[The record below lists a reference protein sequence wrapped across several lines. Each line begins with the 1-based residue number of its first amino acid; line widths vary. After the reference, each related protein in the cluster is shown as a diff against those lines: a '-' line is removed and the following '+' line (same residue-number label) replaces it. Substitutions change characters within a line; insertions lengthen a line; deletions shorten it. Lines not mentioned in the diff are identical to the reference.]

1 MRLPVD
7 VAHLTV
13 LIIGDPVPVNVY
25 GTDTQRVAA
34 DGRPLFKVPVLLS
47 GTGEKTDPTATL
59 TLPGPLP
66 TLTKGVPCR
75 VAGLT
80 ISTWTMRGSDGRDR
94 SGTTLRA
101 DSITTADAKPPR
113 P

>member
-1 MRLPVD
+1 MRLPID

-13 LIIGDPVPVNVY
+13 LVIGDPVPVTVF
-25 GTDTQRVAA
+25 GTDTQRVTA

-59 TLPGPLP
+59 TLAGPLP
-66 TLTKGVPCR
+66 ALSKGVPCQLE
-75 VAGLT
+75 GLT
-80 ISTWTMRGSDGRDR
+80 ISTWTMRGTDGRDR

-101 DSITTADAKPPR
+101 ESIKTSEVKPPR
-113 P
+113 Q